1 MDFWLSDWSEAA
13 SQWNIT
19 HQRQWNESQAQQV
32 ARQAVLPGNVSQA
45 YHQFVLLET
54 RRRLSVYGG
63 LGLAAVILALLANL
77 SGQYAGARARRH
89 LQSRLLNAVT
99 RSRKEFFEHT
109 PAGRIINRF
118 STDVSFIDKVRLFVD
133 GSRSRYDA
141 KTSRNRRNSN

>member
-1 MDFWLSDWSEAA
+1 MDFWLSKWSEAA

-19 HQRQWNESQAQQV
+19 HQRQWNESQAQQL
-32 ARQAVLPGNVSQA
+32 ARQAVVSGNVSQA
-45 YHQFVLLET
+45 YHQFVIRET
-54 RRRLSVYGG
+54 QRRLGVYGA
-63 LGLAAVILALLANL
+63 LGAAALVLALLANL

-118 STDVSFIDKVRLFVD
+118 STDVSFIDKVRLLMG
-133 GSRSRYDA
+133 GSWRRGDA
-141 KTSRNRRNSN
+141 KTGRIWYDSD